1 MTKERQK
8 RLEDRKLEI
17 LLAIK
22 GEDGR
27 LDIDN
32 AYTELKRRTLA
43 MAEMMQS
50 PYEFADE
57 QIDISMSC
65 AILAML
71 FQLYSDMLEV
81 KGD

>member
-8 RLEDRKLEI
+8 RLEDRKMEI

-50 PYEFADE
+50 PHEFADE
-57 QIDISMSC
+57 PIDISMSC

-71 FQLYSDMLEV
+71 FQLYHDMLEV

>member
-27 LDIDN
+27 LDIDK